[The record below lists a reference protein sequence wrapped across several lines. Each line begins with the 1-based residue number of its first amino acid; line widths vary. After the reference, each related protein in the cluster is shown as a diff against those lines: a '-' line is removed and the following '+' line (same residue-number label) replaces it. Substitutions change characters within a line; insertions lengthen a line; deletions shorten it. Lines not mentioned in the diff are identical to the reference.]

1 MAQSEIRIFGACEH
15 NLKNIDL
22 TIPRRSLTVVTGLS
36 GSGKS
41 SLAFDTLYAE
51 GQRRYI
57 ESLSAYAR
65 QFLDQL
71 PKPHVER
78 IEGLSPAISIEQ
90 KTSSRNPRSTV
101 GTVTEVYDYLR
112 VLFSTIAEPHCPI
125 CQKKLVQQTAEMI
138 VDQAMKLPPRTRV
151 MVMAPVVRGR
161 KGEYQALF
169 QKCLRDG
176 FVRAKIDNT
185 VMDLDPTMRLKKQ
198 YKHDIHVV
206 VDRLYINPEARPRLL
221 EAVKTAAAMA
231 EGLIILETVPDRK
244 GDYPDGVLWK
254 GERAFSQEVGC
265 PEHGPQIVDVAPRM
279 FSFNSPYGQCGRC
292 EGLGVVPTVDR
303 ERLVSEP
310 TVSLRRGA
318 VLPWKPYF
326 DSRNARQRQRLLEN
340 SGHARQLFALIDH
353 FKIDIEL
360 PWNELSE
367 KHQQLLLFGFGSQGP
382 VKKAPSVELEGW
394 KGIYGRLADRLVEA
408 AEPEEVEQLNPYMRK
423 DVCPSCKGSRL
434 KPESL
439 AVSIGGKNIADLCR
453 LHIGECLEFFKTL
466 KITDRQQLIGA
477 QPLREVIDRLGFLIN
492 VGLDYLTLDRSA
504 ATLSGG
510 ESQRIRLATQ
520 IGSRLT
526 GVLYILDEP
535 SIGLHQRDN
544 QKLLNTLTTI
554 RDHGNTVIVVEHD
567 EQTIRLADYVVD
579 LGPGAGIHGGEII
592 AAGKPADIEKE
603 KRSLTGKYLA
613 GERSIKVPKKRRKPS
628 GRKLLLTGCQLHNL
642 HEVELDLPAG
652 LMIGITGV
660 SGSGKSSL
668 IMETVL
674 PLLMNHCY
682 KSTHM
687 VVGPYGRVEGL
698 DDFDRC
704 INVDQSP
711 IGRTPRSNPA
721 TYTKLF
727 DLIRELFALTEDARI
742 YGYNKGRFSF
752 NVKGGRCEECGG
764 QGMVKV
770 EMNFLPNVYVECDA
784 CKTRRYN
791 EETLRV
797 KYRGKSIADV
807 LEMTVS
813 EALEFFESV
822 HTLTKILQTL
832 EDVGLGYIHLGQSA
846 TTLSGGEAQRMKLAR
861 ELAKRNTG
869 RSVYIL
875 DEPTT
880 GLHFADVH
888 KLLDVLNRL
897 VDTGS
902 TVVIIEHNLDM
913 IKCCDWLVDLG
924 PEGGEEGG
932 QIIAQGPPE
941 KIARCK
947 QSYTGL
953 YLKDVMK

>member
-1 MAQSEIRIFGACEH
+1 M
-15 NLKNIDL
+15 
-22 TIPRRSLTVVTGLS
+22 
-36 GSGKS
+36 
-41 SLAFDTLYAE
+41 
-51 GQRRYI
+51 
-57 ESLSAYAR
+57 
-65 QFLDQL
+65 
-71 PKPHVER
+71 
-78 IEGLSPAISIEQ
+78 
-90 KTSSRNPRSTV
+90 
-101 GTVTEVYDYLR
+101 
-112 VLFSTIAEPHCPI
+112 
-125 CQKKLVQQTAEMI
+125 
-138 VDQAMKLPPRTRV
+138 VD
-151 MVMAPVVRGR
+151 
-161 KGEYQALF
+161 
-169 QKCLRDG
+169 C
-176 FVRAKIDNT
+176 
-185 VMDLDPTMRLKKQ
+185 
-198 YKHDIHVV
+198 
-206 VDRLYINPEARPRLL
+206 
-221 EAVKTAAAMA
+221 
-231 EGLIILETVPDRK
+231 
-244 GDYPDGVLWK
+244 
-254 GERAFSQEVGC
+254 
-265 PEHGPQIVDVAPRM
+265 
-279 FSFNSPYGQCGRC
+279 
-292 EGLGVVPTVDR
+292 
-303 ERLVSEP
+303 
-310 TVSLRRGA
+310 
-318 VLPWKPYF
+318 
-326 DSRNARQRQRLLEN
+326 
-340 SGHARQLFALIDH
+340 
-353 FKIDIEL
+353 
-360 PWNELSE
+360 
-367 KHQQLLLFGFGSQGP
+367 
-382 VKKAPSVELEGW
+382 
-394 KGIYGRLADRLVEA
+394 
-408 AEPEEVEQLNPYMRK
+408 
-423 DVCPSCKGSRL
+423 
-434 KPESL
+434 
-439 AVSIGGKNIADLCR
+439 
-453 LHIGECLEFFKTL
+453 
-466 KITDRQQLIGA
+466 
-477 QPLREVIDRLGFLIN
+477 LGFFIN

-579 LGPGAGIHGGEII
+579 LGPGAGLHGGEII
-592 AAGKPADIEKE
+592 AAGTPADIEKE

-613 GERSIKVPKKRRKPS
+613 GERSIAVPKKRRKAN
-628 GRKLLLTGCQLHNL
+628 GKKLLLSGCRLHNL
-642 HEVELDLPAG
+642 HEVDLELPAG

-668 IMETVL
+668 VMETVL

-687 VVGPYGRVEGL
+687 VVGPYGQVEGL
-698 DDFDRC
+698 EHFDRC

-727 DLIRELFALTEDARI
+727 DLIRELFALTEDARM

-770 EMNFLPNVYVECDA
+770 EMNFLPNVYVECEA

-797 KYRGKSIADV
+797 KYRDKSIADV

-813 EALEFFESV
+813 EALQFFESV
-822 HTLTKILQTL
+822 HTVTNILQTL

-869 RSVYIL
+869 RTMYIL

-941 KIARCK
+941 TIAKCK

-953 YLKDVMK
+953 YLKDMMK